1 MHRTPKIGRCR
12 QAYQRAAA
20 WPSAPAEKFTMKT
33 IMEAHVRWLDQCHAM
48 ELIESAL
55 KSRRGVP
62 HIDKIIRPL
71 GPDWQTAVGQFP
83 IYLAE
88 YLGETVHP
96 CVAAICS
103 DPKTK
108 SEVRNSRAD
117 ADRWIHGIIAD
128 ADRQLAKVER
138 ALIPNA
144 STRTLNV
151 ALRLNQELLH
161 SAIMFAEDFRAADN
175 PGFERYCV

>member
-1 MHRTPKIGRCR
+1 
-12 QAYQRAAA
+12 
-20 WPSAPAEKFTMKT
+20 
-33 IMEAHVRWLDQCHAM
+33 M

-62 HIDKIIRPL
+62 HIDKITRHL

-83 IYLAE
+83 IHLAE

-96 CVAAICS
+96 CVMAICS
-103 DPKTK
+103 DPKVK
-108 SEVRNSRAD
+108 SELRNSRAD
-117 ADRWIHGIIAD
+117 ADQWIHGVITD
-128 ADRQLAKVER
+128 ADRHVDKIEK

-161 SAIMFAEDFRAADN
+161 SAIMFAEDFRAADD
-175 PGFERYCV
+175 PWFEQYYA